1 MDAVRERARALG
13 LERKPVVLFDFDG
26 TIADTS
32 NAIIRMARETLEA
45 RGYDV
50 DALGDLHAL
59 IGPPLFDGFADFCHV
74 PRETAIE
81 ITHEYR
87 ARFEA
92 EVTADDYP
100 ALPGVRELLRAL
112 SDRGTRLGVAT
123 SRLEG
128 PAREMIRSLDL
139 PPFEVIVGRL
149 EPGRDTKADCIRDA
163 LAQLGADSADAVM
176 VGDRR
181 HDVEGAHEIG
191 LPCIAVYTGA
201 APAGEHEA
209 VGVDVVCRDF
219 REVAAALGVELPQSL
234 QDD

>member
-32 NAIIRMARETLEA
+32 KAIIHMARETLEA

-59 IGPPLFDGFADFCHV
+59 IGPPLFDGFADLCHV

-100 ALPGVRELLRAL
+100 AMPGVRELLRAL

-139 PPFEVIVGRL
+139 PPFEAVVGRL
-149 EPGRDTKADCIRDA
+149 EPGR
-163 LAQLGADSADAVM
+163 V
-176 VGDRR
+176 RR
-181 HDVEGAHEIG
+181 
-191 LPCIAVYTGA
+191 
-201 APAGEHEA
+201 
-209 VGVDVVCRDF
+209 R
-219 REVAAALGVELPQSL
+219 REQH
-234 QDD
+234 Q

>member
-1 MDAVRERARALG
+1 MDAVRERARVLG

-32 NAIIRMARETLEA
+32 KAIIRMARETLEA

-112 SDRGTRLGVAT
+112 SDCGTRLGVAT

-163 LAQLGADSADAVM
+163 LAQLGADPADAVM

-191 LPCIAVYTGA
+191 LSCIAVYTGA

-209 VGVDVVCRDF
+209 VGADVVCRDF